1 MAKGGISSQSGLLR
15 KRGQWGRKYNKAL
28 VKLLQD
34 KFKDKGSK
42 PASARDIKELAK
54 AFEGLSPKE
63 IKAILD
69 KLKSDASGKGIPIHK
84 AIIEATLSSAIK
96 GLDTAIPPEGLDDPD
111 KAPKKPE
118 AKKAGPLVAEA
129 AEVAKIIKQQE
140 KKEGGT
146 IVDVVAQ
153 PPSPDWTGEMIERKF
168 EGGGSPVGLIRSC
181 CCRSSN

>member
-84 AIIEATLSSAIK
+84 A
-96 GLDTAIPPEGLDDPD
+96 P
-111 KAPKKPE
+111 
-118 AKKAGPLVAEA
+118 KKAGG
-129 AEVAKIIKQQE
+129 QE
-140 KKEGGT
+140 SRSAGC
-146 IVDVVAQ
+146 
-153 PPSPDWTGEMIERKF
+153 
-168 EGGGSPVGLIRSC
+168 RSC
-181 CCRSSN
+181 